1 MQKQFVIVI
10 PSYNNAKWF
19 RKNLNSA
26 LAQDYTNYRIIYTDD
41 NSPDDT
47 GKLVQE
53 FLSLHKKKDNI
64 IHLIRNTE
72 RKGAL
77 HNLYD
82 MIHSCQD
89 DEIVVTLDGDDWFYS
104 SKVLSKLNEVYS
116 NSDVWMTYGQYR
128 SFPDNRVGCSGKM
141 PDTVIAEASYRRSQW
156 RSSHLRTFYSWL
168 FKQIKKEDLFYDGEF
183 FPTAWDLPMMFPMLE
198 MAGQR
203 QKFISDILYIYN
215 CENPI
220 NDSKVDLGKQQA
232 LERVARSMPKYPLL
246 IQRP

>member
-1 MQKQFVIVI
+1 MQKSFVIVI
-10 PSYNNAKWF
+10 PSYNNARWF
-19 RKNLNSA
+19 RKNLHSA
-26 LAQDYTNYRIIYTDD
+26 LSQDYPSYRIIYTDD
-41 NSPDDT
+41 KSPDNT
-47 GKLVQE
+47 GKLVEE
-53 FLSLHKKKDNI
+53 FLSSHKKK
-64 IHLIRNTE
+64 HLVQLIRNE
-72 RKGAL
+72 NRKGAL
-77 HNLYD
+77 YNLYD
-82 MIHSCQD
+82 MIHSCED

-104 SKVLSKLNEVYS
+104 SKVLSKLNDIYS
-116 NSDVWMTYGQYR
+116 NPNVWITYGQYR
-128 SFPDNRVGCSGKM
+128 SFPDNRVGCSGKQ
-141 PDTVIAEASYRRSQW
+141 PGHVIANAAYRTSQW

-168 FKQIKKEDLFYDGEF
+168 FKQIRKEDLFYEGEF

-220 NDSKVDLGKQQA
+220 NDSKVDLRKQQA